1 MFSIPQ
7 WNNFSIRKKIWG
19 LVLLP
24 IIVILALTG
33 RQILIINDKLVSLD
47 KASHV
52 ITTTE
57 VLKDL
62 NDASYVYRLYSSML
76 ISDEGNIKEVL
87 NNLLH
92 ETSFFFSSTEM
103 TNFQQLIEEY
113 KETLEAIETSEDT
126 ESQNDSIE
134 WQSSVHKQLLL
145 TLEKVKFKEP
155 IPTVANHLN
164 ALFQLDWLVLW
175 AQEENWQSEVLI
187 DTGENN
193 SENSGSIRTLIRS
206 LVQSQQLFIER
217 FIAMNA
223 DQKQVGL
230 MVTAFSDIA
239 FENSNIYREQILNEK
254 LANTLSTQDI
264 TQGNTALAQ
273 RLLQFKGVASAI
285 KEQLKQEIS
294 LNIVAVNQQRL
305 IFIIVTSILIILL
318 LILGITLARRITTNL
333 HTVID
338 YLEDKKPNNY
348 SLSAYIVGEDEI
360 SQFATKVER
369 LTIERQKNQR
379 ELLATKNEAIKSK
392 EEAIQASKAK
402 SSFLANM
409 SHEIRTPLN
418 GVIGISEILAG
429 TQLCANQKDY
439 VDTIE
444 TSSQLLLGLINDIL
458 DFSKIESG
466 KLTINTQPTS
476 LKECIYDIASIV
488 TPKLKD
494 KEISLSVN
502 IDPNLPL
509 TVMADDHRIRQVLM
523 NLLSNAT
530 KFTEKGTVTIGVQC
544 SENEQGYIFE
554 VIDTGIGI
562 TQEQKNKIFEP
573 FAQADNSITRRF
585 GGTGLGLAIS
595 TQLVEL
601 MGGKLDIDSID
612 GEGSRFYFTL
622 PLETTADSANTLQI
636 NMISNK
642 TDIIIVCNNKD
653 ITQRLTEELDYYNIN
668 ISTVLYNLADV
679 NPIQNNESQ
688 IVIYVAND
696 NDFENIQK
704 LGSFNKNKTAVCLVQ
719 PFNSKAIDFG
729 SNITSLVTF
738 PLLGKPLVKALQRC
752 YDFTT
757 SNNVQNNIKNTE
769 IPYKILLV
777 DDNKINQKVA
787 ALHLTKLG
795 YKFDIANNGLEAV
808 NLFTQSEYGLILMD
822 CMMPIKDGFTA
833 TKEIRAF
840 ETEHKNTTATVIAMT
855 ASVDD
860 EVIQKLSIFGLN
872 GYLQKPFKAEELKA
886 IILKSRGLAS
896 EPTDAVIND
905 HASNNLKEIP
915 TPLNAK
921 GDRNDIT
928 DKNDPQL
935 RILLVEDNRINQK
948 VAMLMFRKAGYQHV
962 VANNGQEGVDIYTED
977 QNFDIIL
984 MDLMMPV
991 KDGFEAS
998 KDIRAF
1004 EKSNNLPE
1012 TPIIAVTASVVND
1025 DITQCYKS
1033 GMNAYIP
1040 KPIKPDKLYSEIEK
1054 LTSTEKV

>member
-24 IIVILALTG
+24 IIVILALMG
-33 RQILIINDKLVSLD
+33 RQISIINDKLASLD

-57 VLKDL
+57 VLKKL
-62 NDASYVYRLYSSML
+62 NDASYVYRLYASML
-76 ISDEGNIKEVL
+76 IPDEGNIKNVL
-87 NNLLH
+87 NHLVQ
-92 ETSFFFSSTEM
+92 ETSFFFSKAEM
-103 TNFQQLIEEY
+103 ENFQQLIEEY
-113 KETLEAIETSEDT
+113 TETLEAIETSEDT

-134 WQSSVHKQLLL
+134 WQTGVHKQLLL

-155 IPTVANHLN
+155 IPSVANHLN

-175 AQEENWQSEVLI
+175 AQEENWQSEILI
-187 DTGENN
+187 DTGGNN
-193 SENSGSIRTLIRS
+193 SESSKTIRTLISS
-206 LVQSQQLFIER
+206 LVQSQQLFIDR
-217 FIAMNA
+217 FVAMNA

-230 MVTAFSDIA
+230 MVNAFSDIA
-239 FENSNIYREQILNEK
+239 FENSNIYREQILDEK
-254 LANTLSTQDI
+254 LANTLSTHAI
-264 TQGNTALAQ
+264 TNGNAALAK
-273 RLLQFKGVASAI
+273 RLLLFKGVAFAI
-285 KEQLKQEIS
+285 KKQLKKEIAS
-294 LNIVAVNQQRL
+294 NIVAVNQQRL
-305 IFIIVTSILIILL
+305 MFIIVTSILIMLL

-338 YLEDKKPNNY
+338 YLEDKKPSCY
-348 SLSAYIVGEDEI
+348 SLSAHIVGEDEL

-369 LTIERQKNQR
+369 LTLERQKNQR
-379 ELLATKNEAIKSK
+379 ELLTTRNEAIKSK
-392 EEAIQASKAK
+392 EEAVQASKAK

-444 TSSQLLLGLINDIL
+444 TSSQLLLSLINDIL

-466 KLTINTQPTS
+466 KLTINTHPTS

-494 KEISLSVN
+494 KKISLSVN
-502 IDPNLPL
+502 IDPTLPL

-530 KFTEKGTVTIGVQC
+530 KFTDKGTVTIGVEC
-544 SENEQGYIFE
+544 AKNEPGYIFE
-554 VIDTGIGI
+554 VTDTGIGI
-562 TQEQKNKIFEP
+562 TEAQKNKIFEP

-601 MGGKLDIDSID
+601 MGGKLGIDSIS
-612 GEGSRFYFTL
+612 GKGSRFYFTL
-622 PLETTADSANTLQI
+622 PLKTATDSANILQTNI
-636 NMISNK
+636 ISKK
-642 TDIIIVCNNKD
+642 TDIIIVCNNQE
-653 ITQRLTEELDYYNIN
+653 ITQRLTEELHYYNIH
-668 ISTVLYNLADV
+668 ISNVLYDIADV
-679 NPIQNNESQ
+679 NSIQKNENQ
-688 IVIYVAND
+688 IIIYVAND
-696 NDFENIQK
+696 NGVDNLQK
-704 LGSFNKNKTAVCLVQ
+704 LGEFNKNKSAVCLVQ
-719 PFNSKAIDFG
+719 PFNSPVVDLG
-729 SNITSLVTF
+729 SSVTSLVTF
-738 PLLGKPLVKALQRC
+738 PLLGKPLIKALQRC
-752 YDFTT
+752 YDFTVST
-757 SNNVQNNIKNTE
+757 DLPSNIPLSK

-787 ALHLTKLG
+787 GLHLTKLG
-795 YKFDIANNGLEAV
+795 YDFDIADNGLEAV
-808 NLFTQSEYGLILMD
+808 NLFAQHEYVLILMD

-833 TKEIRAF
+833 TKEIRIF
-840 ETEHKNTTATVIAMT
+840 ESAHRNTHTTIIAMT
-855 ASVDD
+855 ASIDD
-860 EVIQKLSIFGLN
+860 EVIQKITTFGLD
-872 GYLQKPFKAEELKA
+872 GYLQKPFKAEDLKA
-886 IILKSRGLAS
+886 IISKSLGLES
-896 EPTDAVIND
+896 KSTDEVIND
-905 HASNNLKEIP
+905 GTSFQLQTTSSSLNTNSDMSNKNEL
-915 TPLNAK
+915 PL
-921 GDRNDIT
+921 RV
-928 DKNDPQL
+928 
-935 RILLVEDNRINQK
+935 LLVEDNRINQK
-948 VAMLMFRKAGYQHV
+948 VAMLMFKKAGYQHV
-962 VANNGQEGVDIYTED
+962 VANDGQEGVDIYSKD
-977 QNFDIIL
+977 QNFDVIL

-1004 EKSNNLPE
+1004 EKSHNLPE

-1040 KPIKPDKLYSEIEK
+1040 KPIKPDNLYNEVEK